1 MNKYEKLAMIFPALA
16 DASPFIYSF
25 LIVQLW
31 RNVPLAVVVACSFA
45 PLVIGIAVLIVLP
58 VLKYRTVIPRR
69 SDGAFIGTTLA
80 IVGIIEPFLFY

>member
-16 DASPFIYSF
+16 DASPFIYL

-31 RNVPLAVVVACSFA
+31 HNVPLPVVIACSFA

-58 VLKYRTVIPRR
+58 VLKYRTVIPRH
-69 SDGAFIGTTLA
+69 SDGALIGTTLA
-80 IVGIIEPFLFY
+80 IVGIIEPLFFY